1 VETPGEDLRR
11 REIFQD
17 RQRDIRRWSLNE
29 LAAGLGRAIDEARRF
44 EIDFVAQE
52 RPRGRWEER
61 QALERVRH
69 GLAVLDTELTLKP
82 STLVTPDTTVQ
93 EAISILGRRGTEH
106 ITRPRDGRGQCDGD
120 QHGGSR
126 NGWLAVWGSL
136 GEPAASS
143 GPPGAD
149 PLTAGHPAGCRTTA
163 GIQPAA
169 CGRRTR
175 IQAGAIRTPLS
186 SSEMVR

>member
-1 VETPGEDLRR
+1 LAARRCNVETPGEELRR

-93 EAISILGRRGTEH
+93 EAISILEAAGELSAADPDTHVTAGDR
-106 ITRPRDGRGQCDGD
+106 CDAAINMAALGMA
-120 QHGGSR
+120 
-126 NGWLAVWGSL
+126 WLAVHRAL
-136 GEPAASS
+136 
-143 GPPGAD
+143 
-149 PLTAGHPAGCRTTA
+149 
-163 GIQPAA
+163 
-169 CGRRTR
+169 
-175 IQAGAIRTPLS
+175 
-186 SSEMVR
+186 